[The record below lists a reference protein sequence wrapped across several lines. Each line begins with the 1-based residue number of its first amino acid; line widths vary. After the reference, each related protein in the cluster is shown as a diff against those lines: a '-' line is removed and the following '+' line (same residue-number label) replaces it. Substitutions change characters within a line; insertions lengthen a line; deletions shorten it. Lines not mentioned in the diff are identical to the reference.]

1 MQLEK
6 ESERLAKLVETGF
19 TLPSLEE
26 LEGRI
31 EKATRELDK
40 KDDKIV
46 VSLDL
51 HMTTE

>member
-6 ESERLAKLVETGF
+6 ESEKLAKLVETSS

-31 EKATRELDK
+31 EKARRELDK

-51 HMTTE
+51 HMTAE